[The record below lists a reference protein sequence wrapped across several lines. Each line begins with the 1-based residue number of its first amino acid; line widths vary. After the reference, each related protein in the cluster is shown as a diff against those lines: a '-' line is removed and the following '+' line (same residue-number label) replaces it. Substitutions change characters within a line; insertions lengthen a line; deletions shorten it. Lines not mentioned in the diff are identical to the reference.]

1 MKMNKKAKLVPFL
14 CCLSLLVCAHTLAAD
29 EAAEKAAQAA
39 AQKWL
44 SLVDQGKYAESWEN
58 AAAYFKN
65 AVAQEQWLQS
75 MKGARQP
82 LGKLVSRKLL
92 NAAFATN
99 LPGAPDGQYV
109 VIRYATSFENK
120 SSAIETVTPML
131 DPDQKWRV
139 SGYFIK

>member
-1 MKMNKKAKLVPFL
+1 LIVYAQ
-14 CCLSLLVCAHTLAAD
+14 TLRAD

-39 AQKWL
+39 ARQWL

-65 AVAQEQWLQS
+65 SVPEKQWMQS

-92 NAAFATN
+92 NATFATN

-109 VIRYATSFENK
+109 VIQYATSFENK

-131 DPDQKWRV
+131 DRDRKWRV

>member
-1 MKMNKKAKLVPFL
+1 MMRTVKSFSVVWIGLAL
-14 CCLSLLVCAHTLAAD
+14 CVGAQTLAAG
-29 EAAEKAAQAA
+29 EADEKAAQEA

-44 SLVDQGKYAESWEN
+44 SLVDQGKYAESWES

-65 AVAQEQWLQS
+65 AVSEKQWLQS

-92 NAAFATN
+92 NARFATN

-109 VIRYATSFENK
+109 VIQYATSFENK
-120 SSAIETVTPML
+120 SSATETVTPML
-131 DPDQKWRV
+131 DRDQKWRV

>member
-1 MKMNKKAKLVPFL
+1 MKKTVNLIFVLSLF
-14 CCLSLLVCAHTLAAD
+14 SLLVTAMPLAAD
-29 EAAEKAAQAA
+29 EAAEKAAQGA

-44 SLVDQGKYAESWEN
+44 SLVDQGKYAESWET

-65 AVAQEQWLQS
+65 AVSEKQWLQS

-92 NAAFATN
+92 NATFATN

-109 VIRYATSFENK
+109 VIQYATSFENK

-131 DPDQKWRV
+131 DRDQKWRV

>member
-1 MKMNKKAKLVPFL
+1 MKKTVNLIFVSSLF
-14 CCLSLLVCAHTLAAD
+14 SLLVTAMPLAAD

-39 AQKWL
+39 AKEWL

-65 AVAQEQWLQS
+65 AVPEKQWLQS

-82 LGKLVSRKLL
+82 LGKMVSRELL
-92 NAAFATN
+92 KATFATK

-109 VIRYATSFENK
+109 VIQYATSFENK
-120 SSAIETVTPML
+120 SSAVETVTPML